1 MVGDVWGEA
10 AGALSLGGCVVV
22 LCFVMLGEEGEEFE
36 LGVVLETGIG
46 DVCLT
51 GWTEKVTLVG
61 EVVLG
66 GNT

>member
-10 AGALSLGGCVVV
+10 AGALSFGGCVVA

-36 LGVVLETGIG
+36 LGAGLETGTG